1 MFFWSPETIRF
12 RVDAA
17 NYNQFEPQLARRLLP
32 YFAANDHICDAGCG
46 LGYLSLALA
55 KAGYRVTAVDTS
67 ESALQ
72 VLRQNTAAQ
81 GLSTLT
87 ALQGDVFSLQP
98 PQLYDGMVFCFFGK
112 TDETLRAVKSQCRG
126 KAALFK
132 KAWHTHRFTVQQKSL
147 ARLPF
152 QQTCCEL
159 DALGIPYQAE
169 TFLAETGQP
178 FRTLED
184 AMQFFSIYDPAAPS
198 EEAVKKR
205 LVCGSFGEFSYYMPF
220 CGPVGMIVLDSKN
233 IPDFI

>member
-46 LGYLSLALA
+46 LGHLSLALA

-112 TDETLRAVKSQCRG
+112 TGETLRAVKSQCRG
-126 KAALFK
+126 KAVLFK
-132 KAWHTHRFTVQQKSL
+132 KHGTPIVSPCSKNRLRTYRFSK
-147 ARLPF
+147 
-152 QQTCCEL
+152 
-159 DALGIPYQAE
+159 
-169 TFLAETGQP
+169 
-178 FRTLED
+178 
-184 AMQFFSIYDPAAPS
+184 PAASWMPW
-198 EEAVKKR
+198 EFPIKPKPFWPKP
-205 LVCGSFGEFSYYMPF
+205 GSPF
-220 CGPVGMIVLDSKN
+220 AL
-233 IPDFI
+233 